1 MNGFIFTLLLIVFI
15 IWLRYELNKSKR
27 HMNESSDNFWEAEDK
42 ANSTRKQSI
51 DNLDYI
57 CLDTKPFT
65 VSTITNCGDTYVD
78 EFVRTITSLAD
89 KKILNLTGITN
100 TELKSMYG
108 AANIT
113 KLSEYDENYTQLV
126 NTISRL
132 GERLISLG
140 LKSEAT
146 AILEYGVDIGSDVG
160 ANYYMLAN
168 LYKENGE
175 HYKTDKLLLAA
186 SSLNTINKTAI
197 INRINSI
204 RTSDSGTSKL

>member
-1 MNGFIFTLLLIVFI
+1 MNGFIFTLLLIVFV
-15 IWLRYELNKSKR
+15 IWLRYELNKSNR

-89 KKILNLTGITN
+89 KKILNLTGI
-100 TELKSMYG
+100 
-108 AANIT
+108 I
-113 KLSEYDENYTQLV
+113 

-175 HYKTDKLLLAA
+175 HDKTDKLLLAA

-204 RTSDSGTSKL
+204 RTSDRGTSKI